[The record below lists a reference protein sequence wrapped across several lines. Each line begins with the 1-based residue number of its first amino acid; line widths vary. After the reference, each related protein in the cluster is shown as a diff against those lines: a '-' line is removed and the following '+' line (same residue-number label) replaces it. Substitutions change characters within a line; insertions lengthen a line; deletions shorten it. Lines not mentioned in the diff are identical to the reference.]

1 MIKRLT
7 YFISLLMLPS
17 ITLAQFQTKAELQA
31 AVNLWVSNNA
41 TALST
46 YGEINTWNV
55 SQITDMSEL
64 FRDKTTFNDDIS
76 NWNVSSVTDMEY
88 MFFNAEAFNQ
98 PLNDWVVS
106 SVTNMERMFESA
118 DIFNQDI
125 SNWNVSNV
133 TTMRKMFQSATS
145 FNQAVNDWD
154 VSSVTNMVY
163 MFMFAGAFNQDLND
177 WNVSS
182 VTNMVYMFM
191 LSAFNQDLNDWNV
204 SSVTNMSNMFRDA
217 NSFNQDISNWDVS
230 SVTNMTDMF
239 VGTDD
244 LSDENKCAIHGSFR
258 SNSAWPYD
266 WLGDCS
272 DYKWFSSDSS
282 GGPIYSWHDITS
294 TGQISMFG
302 DDINTGP
309 HQIGFSFP
317 FYGIDYTTFRIST
330 NGWISFTSTSSQ
342 YSNFQLPGTNSPEAM
357 LAPFWDDLNFQSNKA
372 YYYSDGS
379 QLVITFN
386 DVPRLGQESTSSY
399 TFQVILSATGEIVY
413 QYNTM
418 TGPLNGA
425 TIGWQDDTRTQ
436 GTSIVYNYTNY
447 ALIHN
452 SWALSLIH
460 I

>member
-7 YFISLLMLPS
+7 YFISLLILPS

-46 YGEINTWNV
+46 YGEINTWDV

-98 PLNDWVVS
+98 PLNDWDVS
-106 SVTNMERMFESA
+106 SVTDMERMFESA

-133 TTMRKMFQSATS
+133 TTMYKMFQ
-145 FNQAVNDWD
+145 
-154 VSSVTNMVY
+154 
-163 MFMFAGAFNQDLND
+163 GADD
-177 WNVSS
+177 
-182 VTNMVYMFM
+182 
-191 LSAFNQDLNDWNV
+191 
-204 SSVTNMSNMFRDA
+204 
-217 NSFNQDISNWDVS
+217 FNQDISGWNVS

-244 LSDENKCAIHGSFR
+244 LSNENKCAIQGSFQ
-258 SNSAWPYD
+258 SNFAWPYD
-266 WLGDCS
+266 WSATCY

-282 GGPIYSWHDITS
+282 GGPIYSWQDITS
-294 TGQISMFG
+294 TGTQISMSG

-309 HQIGFSFP
+309 HPIGFSFP
-317 FYGIDYTTFRIST
+317 YYGTEYTTFRIST
-330 NGWISFTSTSSQ
+330 NGWISFTNTSSDLT
-342 YSNFQLPGTNSPEAM
+342 NRVLPDGDAPEAM
-357 LAPFWDDLNFQSNKA
+357 LALFWDDLHFYSVDRA
-372 YYYSDGS
+372 YYYSDGG
-379 QLVITFN
+379 QLVVTFN
-386 DVPRLGQESTSSY
+386 DVRRFQQETTTSY
-399 TFQVILSATGEIVY
+399 TFQVILNSDGQILY

-418 TGPLNGA
+418 TGINASWGA
-425 TIGWQDDTRTQ
+425 TIGWQDESRTLG
-436 GTSIVYNYTNY
+436 GTIVHNYTNY
-447 ALIHN
+447 DMIHDGWAVRIEDIGAGLAPPSGFTATASYQNVDLSWMVDLLIV
-452 SWALSLIH
+452 
-460 I
+460 